1 MLTDLTKKKWTLGRS
16 IGTGGFGEIYLAQEG
31 EGVNVRDDARS
42 PTVPR
47 EFPFL
52 TALLWIRDILI
63 RIRIR
68 GSVPLI
74 SGFGSVSCFFR

>member
-42 PTVPR
+42 KRAPHQ
-47 EFPFL
+47 FPFL
-52 TALLWIRDILI
+52 TVYHITTR
-63 RIRIR
+63 R
-68 GSVPLI
+68 GEA
-74 SGFGSVSCFFR
+74 GR

>member
-42 PTVPR
+42 P
-47 EFPFL
+47 
-52 TALLWIRDILI
+52 A
-63 RIRIR
+63 
-68 GSVPLI
+68 I
-74 SGFGSVSCFFR
+74 SIPDGLSNNNQQEGTRKLKGKKKCSSSEAV